1 MVIWLDKLVLQ
12 WTILILN
19 IKKFFTMYYV
29 SYIILDDIALLQL
42 LYCISFE
49 VKRNPC
55 IVSKRRIEYLILI
68 FCNLKGIP
76 CHVSPC
82 ESKKLRFLSI

>member
-1 MVIWLDKLVLQ
+1 MCH
-12 WTILILN
+12 
-19 IKKFFTMYYV
+19 
-29 SYIILDDIALLQL
+29 IILDDIALLQF

-76 CHVSPC
+76 CHVSFIS
-82 ESKKLRFLSI
+82 EQKIKILVNLSLKY